1 MGSEESG
8 LRGPALSC
16 PQRELQES
24 LLCSGIKW
32 SGGSLQ
38 NIKFQAPNLRVSG
51 VRCQGRKRKTLKPE
65 H

>member
-32 SGGSLQ
+32 SNGVVEHCKISNSKHQISG
-38 NIKFQAPNLRVSG
+38 FQVSG
-51 VRCQGRKRKTLKPE
+51 VREEKEK